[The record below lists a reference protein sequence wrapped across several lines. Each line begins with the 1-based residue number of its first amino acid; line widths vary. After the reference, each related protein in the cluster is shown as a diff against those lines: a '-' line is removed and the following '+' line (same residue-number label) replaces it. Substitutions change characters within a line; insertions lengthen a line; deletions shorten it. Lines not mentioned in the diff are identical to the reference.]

1 MVTALV
7 NLAVKGASTL
17 AKKAVKAAKVLSK
30 QPSIMTGDTR
40 KFAGK
45 FGKDLAEHHLGKTRV
60 DKAIKSVAKDAAK
73 KKSKTKKPK
82 SKKKWTKKDLAHM
95 TKEERKEFSKL
106 RKEQKAIME
115 REGKGS
121 GSTAG
126 GGREQMLIR
135 QGRRAS
141 PHTGDAVPRGRR
153 KPKVKYPRQKRSVVE
168 DPSGRLKSKAETFS
182 DREKKFLEPYEQIEE
197 QLRPMPPGTASQIY
211 EGMRGKRIGQD
222 QLDDLEAMIRSGESG
237 MSVVGRKHGGKI
249 KSGRGVGKALRG
261 WGKVV

>member
-1 MVTALV
+1 MVAPVVTLANKAAQAALKLLKKPSIMVDDTAKFAKKFGEKK
-7 NLAVKGASTL
+7 AVEHLGETRVKKAKAAL
-17 AKKAVKAAKVLSK
+17 AKKA
-30 QPSIMTGDTR
+30 
-40 KFAGK
+40 
-45 FGKDLAEHHLGKTRV
+45 E
-60 DKAIKSVAKDAAK
+60 K
-73 KKSKTKKPK
+73 KKGKKKKPK
-82 SKKKWTKKDLAHM
+82 SKKEWTKKDLAHM
-95 TKEERKEFSKL
+95 TKEERKEFSQL

-153 KPKVKYPRQKRSVVE
+153 KPKVKYPRQKRSVIE

-222 QLDDLEAMIRSGESG
+222 QIDDLEAMIRSGEIG
-237 MSVVGRKHGGKI
+237 VEGRKRGGKV

>member
-1 MVTALV
+1 MVAPVVTLANKAAQAALKLLKKPSIMVDDTAKFAKKFGEKK
-7 NLAVKGASTL
+7 AVEHLGETRVKKAKAAL
-17 AKKAVKAAKVLSK
+17 AKKA
-30 QPSIMTGDTR
+30 
-40 KFAGK
+40 
-45 FGKDLAEHHLGKTRV
+45 E
-60 DKAIKSVAKDAAK
+60 K
-73 KKSKTKKPK
+73 KKGKKKKPK
-82 SKKKWTKKDLAHM
+82 SKKGWTKKDLAHM

-126 GGREQMLIR
+126 GGREQMLVR

-168 DPSGRLKSKAETFS
+168 HPSGRLKSKAQTYS
-182 DREKKFLEPYEQIEE
+182 DTEKRFLEPYEQIEE
-197 QLRPMPPGTASQIY
+197 KLSPAPPGTASQIY
-211 EGMRGKRIGQD
+211 EGMRGKTIGKD
-222 QLDDLEAMIRSGESG
+222 QLDDLEDMIRAGDL
-237 MSVVGRKHGGKI
+237 SVEGRKHGGKI

>member
-1 MVTALV
+1 MVAPAIAK
-7 NLAVKGASTL
+7 LAT
-17 AKKAVKAAKVLSK
+17 KAAQAALKLLK
-30 QPSIMTGDTR
+30 KPSVMVDDTA
-40 KFAGK
+40 KFAK
-45 FGKDLAEHHLGKTRV
+45 EFGKENAIKHLGKTRV
-60 DKAIKSVAKDAAK
+60 KKAEAALAK
-73 KKSKTKKPK
+73 KAEKNKGKKKKPE

-95 TKEERKEFSKL
+95 SKEERGEFSKL
-106 RKEQKAIME
+106 RKQQE
-115 REGKGS
+115 RDAKGS
-121 GSTAG
+121 SSGGGSTSG

-141 PHTGDAVPRGRR
+141 PHTGDAVPRGRT

-168 DPSGRLKSKAETFS
+168 HPSGRLKSKAETYS
-182 DREKKFLEPYEQIEE
+182 DREKKFLEPYEKIEE
-197 QLRPMPPGTASQIY
+197 KLSPTPPGTASQIY

-222 QLDDLEAMIRSGESG
+222 QIDDLEAMIRSGESG

>member
-1 MVTALV
+1 MVAPVVTLAAKAAQAAAKLLKKPSIMVDDTAKFAKKFGEKK
-7 NLAVKGASTL
+7 AVEHLGETRVKKAKAAL
-17 AKKAVKAAKVLSK
+17 AKKA
-30 QPSIMTGDTR
+30 
-40 KFAGK
+40 
-45 FGKDLAEHHLGKTRV
+45 E
-60 DKAIKSVAKDAAK
+60 K
-73 KKSKTKKPK
+73 KKGKKKKPK
-82 SKKKWTKKDLAHM
+82 SKKGWTKKDLAHM

-153 KPKVKYPRQKRSVVE
+153 KPKVKYPRQKRSIVE
-168 DPSGRLKSKAETFS
+168 HPSGRLKSKAETYS
-182 DREKKFLEPYEQIEE
+182 KEEKRFLEPYEKIEE
-197 QLRPMPPGTASQIY
+197 QLRPAPPGTASQIY
-211 EGMRGKRIGQD
+211 EAMHGKRIGKD
-222 QLDDLEAMIRSGESG
+222 QLDDLEAMIRSGEIG
-237 MSVVGRKHGGKI
+237 VEGRKRGGKV